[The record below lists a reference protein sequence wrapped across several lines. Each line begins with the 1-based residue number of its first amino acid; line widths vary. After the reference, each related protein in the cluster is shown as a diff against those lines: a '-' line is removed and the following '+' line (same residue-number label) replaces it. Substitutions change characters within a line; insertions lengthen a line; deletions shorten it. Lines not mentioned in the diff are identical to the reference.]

1 MLLQALET
9 KTVDVN
15 IWNGLIFIVTTLIT
29 VILGVIAWYQKKNA
43 DDQHK
48 LVGQVTVMAKDIEV
62 MRNNSQNIKEDVDEI
77 KTDVTKIKD
86 ELHDHEKRLTK
97 LEVYK

>member
-29 VILGVIAWYQKKNA
+29 VILGVIAWYQKK
-43 DDQHK
+43 
-48 LVGQVTVMAKDIEV
+48 E
-62 MRNNSQNIKEDVDEI
+62 R
-77 KTDVTKIKD
+77 
-86 ELHDHEKRLTK
+86 
-97 LEVYK
+97 